1 MIIKPY
7 PDLSEI
13 ETLITKFQNKTLPL
27 VDWTHEAHL
36 TVGLYFVA
44 KHGHGKAMDMLRD
57 CIFTY
62 NASVGTMNSDI
73 GGYHETITQFWVWLL
88 DAYWQQV
95 AEKISLV
102 DAINLFLKSDFSK
115 RDVFLT
121 FYTKGLLFSV
131 KARKTFVAPDLVDFD
146 IKLI

>member
-1 MIIKPY
+1 VIKVY
-7 PDLSEI
+7 SDLSEVEI
-13 ETLITKFQNKTLPL
+13 LITKFQNKTLTL
-27 VDWTHEAHL
+27 ADWTHNAHL

-44 KHGHGKAMDMLRD
+44 KYGRAKAMDMLRD

-62 NASVGTMNSDI
+62 NASVGTINSDT

-95 AEKISLV
+95 ADKNNFL
-102 DAINLFLKSDFSK
+102 DACNILLQSNFSG
-115 RDVFLT
+115 RDIFFK
-121 FYTKGLLFSV
+121 FYSRELLFSI
-131 KARKTFVAPDLVDFD
+131 KARKTFVKPDIIAFD